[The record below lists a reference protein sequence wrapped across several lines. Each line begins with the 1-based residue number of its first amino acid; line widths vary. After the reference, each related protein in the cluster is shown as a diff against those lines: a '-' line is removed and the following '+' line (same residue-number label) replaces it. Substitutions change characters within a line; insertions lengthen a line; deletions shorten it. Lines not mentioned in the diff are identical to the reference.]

1 MKVGEWMQCHN
12 CQANN
17 PEDAKYCK
25 ACGESLT
32 TFQRMM
38 DLNYK
43 GRTQRYSEE
52 EFERRASAKAKTRKK
67 KASDV
72 ETDAGM
78 YGEGAAFNPVKRSET
93 FEYTGTQ
100 RATVARSK
108 NSPAFLVSL
117 YVSLALAAVNF
128 VLPFFAWMSYR
139 LTDYVSGTQSLFGLL
154 TKFFG
159 SNDMVS
165 FLAGFDVDSYY
176 SSMLPGELNGGFFAA
191 KIIAIVIAGLF
202 AVGLIFYLIFIILA
216 AFRLRS
222 SGTLGIMAAVF
233 TIIADV
239 VILVSL
245 SVLNIVIANYDIF
258 QWNLVSF
265 TPTVLPWI
273 SIALSVVIIIMS
285 CVIKVTG
292 RKE

>member
-1 MKVGEWMQCHN
+1 MQCHN

-17 PEDAKYCK
+17 PDDAKFCK
-25 ACGESLT
+25 VCGESLT

-52 EFERRASAKAKTRKK
+52 EYERRTSAKAKTRKK
-67 KASDV
+67 KASDI
-72 ETDAGM
+72 ETDVDM

-100 RATVARSK
+100 RATVARDK
-108 NSPAFLVSL
+108 NTPAFLVSL
-117 YVSLALAAVNF
+117 YLSLALAAVNF
-128 VLPFFAWMSYR
+128 VLPFLDWMSYR
-139 LTDYVSGTQSLFGLL
+139 ITDYGSSTQSLFGLL
-154 TKFFG
+154 MKFFG
-159 SNDMVS
+159 SNDIIS
-165 FLAGFDVDSYY
+165 FFAGFGVDPSY
-176 SSMLPGELNGGFFAA
+176 SAMLPGELNVGFFAA
-191 KIIAIVIAGLF
+191 KIIAIVVAGLF
-202 AVGLIFYLIFIILA
+202 AVGLILYLVFIILA

-222 SGTLGIMAAVF
+222 SGTAGIMAAIF

-245 SVLNIVIANYDIF
+245 NVLNSLIANYDIF

-292 RKE
+292 RKK